1 MRELLIS
8 VEYEAEADPLMDV
21 FRDHD
26 SELSA
31 DAIAS
36 CIDRDKS
43 WLVERFEGPQSALD
57 RIKRIRCDPD
67 APREE
72 MTATQCD
79 ASRHSHLLERSPTTL
94 VVHTFVKGL
103 HTCDS
108 VIALA
113 GRFLDPGFVVQSR
126 RHGSRHEFRLLLQ
139 SDENV
144 DVFCERVEEHLDD
157 GISFQFGRLGEADWW
172 SHDSLS
178 PVTLPQEQRET
189 LRMAVNEGYYETPRE
204 ITVGELAEK
213 LDIPQST
220 TSYRLRQAEAQLA
233 KGYQNRFET
242 DTVESREPA
251 R

>member
-8 VEYEAEADPLMDV
+8 VEYEETVDPLMDV
-21 FRDHD
+21 FRNHD
-26 SELSA
+26 SELTA
-31 DAIAS
+31 DALAS
-36 CIDRDKS
+36 CTDRDKS
-43 WLVERFEGPQSALD
+43 WLVERFEGPESALD
-57 RIKRIRCDPD
+57 QIKRIRCDPD

-79 ASRHSHLLERSPTTL
+79 ASRQSHLLERSPTTL

-113 GRFLDPGFVVQSR
+113 GRFLDPGFVVQWHR
-126 RHGSRHEFRLLLQ
+126 RGSRNNFRMLLQ
-139 SDENV
+139 SDQNV
-144 DVFCERVEEHLDD
+144 NVFCERVEEHLKD
-157 GISFQFGRLGEADWW
+157 GISFQFGRLGDVDWW

-189 LRMAVNEGYYETPRE
+189 LRMAVNEGYYETPRK
-204 ITVGELAEK
+204 INVGELAEQ
-213 LDIPQST
+213 LEIPQST
-220 TSYRLRQAEAQLA
+220 ASYRLRQAEAKLA

-242 DTVESREPA
+242 DTVESRESA